1 MTPRPHASHTLV
13 GRAMFAAAW
22 LTLSCV
28 IPVANGMVATTLPKL
43 KAAVICPGFLN
54 DAADFE
60 PLAKALC
67 ARGIATAVAPFPLWH
82 WIPQIGGRSVRPVL
96 ERIDHAVRH
105 VAAMDDETL
114 AKAVSSGTPLKVPPP
129 DYGIGD
135 VYTDFM
141 TNPGGVAAV
150 GGSASPDEYPIV
162 EPRGRFQLPTSDPRG
177 RVAVIGHSASG
188 WMARIF
194 LSERA
199 YGGKA
204 YAGASL
210 VHSLVTLGT
219 PHHVGQGVP
228 FVSVE
233 WANRDPPVP
242 QGVRCLAVGS
252 KGILGSSS
260 SFSAGAYAFCVS
272 AEADGAKLD
281 GDGVTTI
288 DSAIGIAD
296 GKYVERQILEG
307 VTHYCWTSAPFA
319 DQLVPELTKAFREG
333 QPWYGSDSV
342 LDADGSWVS
351 WLNEACKDS

>member
-1 MTPRPHASHTLV
+1 
-13 GRAMFAAAW
+13 MFAAAW

-114 AKAVSSGTPLKVPPP
+114 PKAVSSGTPLKVPPP

-177 RVAVIGHSASG
+177 RVAVIGQVVQYVG
-188 WMARIF
+188 PPGCGQIGCPCRKPAREPF
-194 LSERA
+194 HVA
-199 YGGKA
+199 PVGK
-204 YAGASL
+204 
-210 VHSLVTLGT
+210 
-219 PHHVGQGVP
+219 QGV
-228 FVSVE
+228 FGKS
-233 WANRDPPVP
+233 AFHP
-242 QGVRCLAVGS
+242 QRVNET
-252 KGILGSSS
+252 
-260 SFSAGAYAFCVS
+260 F
-272 AEADGAKLD
+272 D
-281 GDGVTTI
+281 
-288 DSAIGIAD
+288 
-296 GKYVERQILEG
+296 
-307 VTHYCWTSAPFA
+307 
-319 DQLVPELTKAFREG
+319 AFR
-333 QPWYGSDSV
+333 V
-342 LDADGSWVS
+342 FV
-351 WLNEACKDS
+351 